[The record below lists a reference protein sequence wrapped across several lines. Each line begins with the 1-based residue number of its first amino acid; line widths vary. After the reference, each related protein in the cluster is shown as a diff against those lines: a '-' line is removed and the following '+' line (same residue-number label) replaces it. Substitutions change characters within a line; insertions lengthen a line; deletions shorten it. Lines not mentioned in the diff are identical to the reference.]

1 MSGVLSPR
9 RRLYEPE
16 AAGFRPRRTKVRLG
30 RKPLCGLAHQKNP
43 SFMNWKPHSVQMYLW
58 MDTT

>member
-16 AAGFRPRRTKVRLG
+16 AAGFRALVPPLFGGDLG
-30 RKPLCGLAHQKNP
+30 SWGL
-43 SFMNWKPHSVQMYLW
+43 
-58 MDTT
+58 TTLSI